1 MKIELTGTPEDL
13 ATFWREVAATPAW
26 IKANPA
32 LINPAPF
39 VTYGSGGTGNAPVSP
54 ATTVSNA
61 AEPTFADTMQQ
72 IRDYAAAQR
81 TAERVMAK
89 LDEPNEF
96 FDGKEKY
103 KPGDKVKVVANTCN
117 HDIPLGTICE
127 VGRYCD
133 IADCLD
139 DCEITPI
146 NGGRKMW
153 AHPADVEPYVE
164 PYVEPQKTEPVKLYC
179 VKDNRPGM
187 WLTKG
192 KVYAIDENDRITVDS
207 GYRPD
212 GYEYRDNWDV
222 NGEKRQ
228 DILFP
233 LVKREPKIG
242 EYILPDGETKPVKV
256 ERQCG
261 RDGCLVHADKRHT
274 RPYNRAHMKY
284 LVLDGYTG
292 DRP

>member
-13 ATFWREVAATPAW
+13 ATFLKTSEPGR
-26 IKANPA
+26 
-32 LINPAPF
+32 F
-39 VTYGSGGTGNAPVSP
+39 DQVSISP
-54 ATTVSNA
+54 EA
-61 AEPTFADTMQQ
+61 AEIMRLMRNYSAS
-72 IRDYAAAQR
+72 R
-81 TAERVMAK
+81 TAERVMAGINQK
-89 LDEPNEF
+89 IKEENEF
-96 FDGKEKY
+96 FDGKAESKY

-117 HDIPLGTICE
+117 HDIPLGTLCE

-133 IADCLD
+133 VADCL